1 MRTTRQMSIT
11 LPTEMAD
18 AVRERVRSGQY
29 ASESEVVR
37 DGLRALIARDR
48 AVEAWLQGEVA
59 AAYDAMQA
67 NPEDVI
73 EAGDVRAHLAARRM
87 V

>member
-73 EAGDVRAHLAARRM
+73 ESADVRAHLAARRKA
-87 V
+87 